1 MYSDKNRYP
10 CPCRFLCCIGFCS
23 THFSNNNNIWIKSK
37 RHIKQ
42 CNLVYP
48 LSFIFAVTSNGMDN
62 RVSHSSIL
70 FTNQGKLT
78 GAIFNGK
85 YSLIIRNGS
94 QQPSSYG
101 CFS

>member
-1 MYSDKNRYP
+1 MYCGKNSYP
-10 CPCRFLCCIGFCS
+10 CPCCFLCCIGFCS
-23 THFSNNNNIWIKSK
+23 THLSHNNNIRIKSK
-37 RHIKQ
+37 GHIKE
-42 CNLVYP
+42 CNLVYL

-78 GAIFNGK
+78 GTILNGK

-94 QQPSSYG
+94 KQPSSYG
-101 CFS
+101 CFA